1 MLVPKLSLGT
11 HGLEAPASR
20 RTAKHEL
27 ARKGFP
33 SRSLGTSIKPGAY
46 ARSQAQLGNAVREAL
61 LPNQE
66 AGAVGRQPLTTLGF
80 CNRA

>member
-1 MLVPKLSLGT
+1 MGCRPTAVINQHFHGRSEAGASNPWVPKLSLGT
-11 HGLEAPASR
+11 R
-20 RTAKHEL
+20 
-27 ARKGFP
+27 
-33 SRSLGTSIKPGAY
+33 IKPGAY

-80 CNRA
+80 GNRA